1 MHLNTYLNPRNDR
14 PVSDFEYTPLQSA
27 METNNSDMVRLL
39 LQDPRLDLVSIV
51 IIIFCIFHCYID
63 KARPVVNGRGD
74 TPLHL
79 AVEAGS
85 VTAIAELGKS
95 PRCNAA
101 IVNKRDDFG
110 FTPLLLA
117 SSLSRLSKYSLRSLL
132 IIMYIILGCLMLFE
146 DLPTNFF
153 ITDYEGLNVQD
164 HAGNGMV
171 ETYLRMR
178 FRQVPSLLDVAARA
192 VASLVKTELNL
203 ENGAIELPE
212 AVKRRVLIYI
222 DYME

>member
-1 MHLNTYLNPRNDR
+1 
-14 PVSDFEYTPLQSA
+14 
-27 METNNSDMVRLL
+27 METDNSDIVRLL
-39 LQDPRLDLVSIV
+39 LQDSRLDFVSF
-51 IIIFCIFHCYID
+51 IITFFYIFHCYID
-63 KARPVVNGRGD
+63 KARSVVNGRGD

-85 VTAIAELGKS
+85 VAAIAELGRS
-95 PRCNAA
+95 PRCTAA

-117 SSLSRLSKYSLRSLL
+117 SSLSRLSKYSLSSLL
-132 IIMYIILGCLMLFE
+132 IIIYIILGCLMIFE

-153 ITDYEGLNVQD
+153 ITDFEGLNVQD
-164 HAGNGMV
+164 HAGNGIV

-203 ENGAIELPE
+203 ENDAIELPE

-222 DYME
+222 EYME

>member
-63 KARPVVNGRGD
+63 KARTVVNGRGD

-85 VTAIAELGKS
+85 VAAIAELGRS
-95 PRCNAA
+95 PRCTAA

-110 FTPLLLA
+110 FTPLLLHQV
-117 SSLSRLSKYSLRSLL
+117 
-132 IIMYIILGCLMLFE
+132 C
-146 DLPTNFF
+146 
-153 ITDYEGLNVQD
+153 QD
-164 HAGNGMV
+164 
-171 ETYLRMR
+171 
-178 FRQVPSLLDVAARA
+178 
-192 VASLVKTELNL
+192 
-203 ENGAIELPE
+203 
-212 AVKRRVLIYI
+212 
-222 DYME
+222 

>member
-1 MHLNTYLNPRNDR
+1 MAWTNG
-14 PVSDFEYTPLQSA
+14 PVLDFEYTPLQSA
-27 METNNSDMVRLL
+27 METDNSDIVRLL
-39 LQDPRLDLVSIV
+39 LQDPRLDLVSF
-51 IIIFCIFHCYID
+51 IITFYIFHCYID
-63 KARPVVNGRGD
+63 KARSVVNGRGD

-85 VTAIAELGKS
+85 VAAIAELGRS
-95 PRCNAA
+95 PRCTAA

-117 SSLSRLSKYSLRSLL
+117 SSLSRLSKYSLSLLL
-132 IIMYIILGCLMLFE
+132 IIIYIILGCLMIFE

-153 ITDYEGLNVQD
+153 ITDFEGLNVQD
-164 HAGNGMV
+164 HAGNGIV

-203 ENGAIELPE
+203 ESDDIELPE

-222 DYME
+222 EYME

>member
-1 MHLNTYLNPRNDR
+1 MAWTNG
-14 PVSDFEYTPLQSA
+14 PVLDFEYTPLQSA
-27 METNNSDMVRLL
+27 METDNSDIVRLL
-39 LQDPRLDLVSIV
+39 LQDPRLDLVSI
-51 IIIFCIFHCYID
+51 IIIFYIFHCYID
-63 KARPVVNGRGD
+63 KARSVVNGRGD

-85 VTAIAELGKS
+85 VAAIAELGRS
-95 PRCNAA
+95 PRCTAA

-117 SSLSRLSKYSLRSLL
+117 SSLSRLSKYSLSLLL
-132 IIMYIILGCLMLFE
+132 IIIYIILGCLMIFE

-153 ITDYEGLNVQD
+153 ITDFEGLNVQD
-164 HAGNGMV
+164 HAGNGIV

-203 ENGAIELPE
+203 ESDDIELPE

-222 DYME
+222 DEYME